1 MPRQRVRAQ
10 VPLPS
15 QVGLHVNFG
24 PTAAQS
30 PFVRHGFEQI
40 RSSVLHPSP
49 GVLATSRHARPAPQS
64 SSTEQVLPGPL
75 SGLPQAEIAAIAT
88 TATVPART
96 SARMPRI
103 RHLRDARRTST
114 LSRTE
119 KSERRLPD
127 FGNLAG
133 QSSP

>member
-40 RSSVLHPSP
+40 RSSVLQPSP
-49 GVLATSRHARPAPQS
+49 GVLATSRHASPAPQS
-64 SSTEQVLPGPL
+64 SSTEQVFPGPL
-75 SGLPQAEIAAIAT
+75 SGPPQAAIAT
-88 TATVPART
+88 ITTITTVLART

-103 RHLRDARRTST
+103 RHFRRCTT
-114 LSRTE
+114 H
-119 KSERRLPD
+119 
-127 FGNLAG
+127 LAPVKDG
-133 QSSP
+133 QM